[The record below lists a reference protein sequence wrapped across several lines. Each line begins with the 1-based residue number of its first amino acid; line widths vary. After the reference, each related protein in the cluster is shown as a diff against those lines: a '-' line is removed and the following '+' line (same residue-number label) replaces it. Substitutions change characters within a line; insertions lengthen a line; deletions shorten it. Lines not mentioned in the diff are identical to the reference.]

1 MQHPGGAPAGPGLL
15 RIWADV
21 PGMKALKALK
31 LRIHQWIARL
41 GNTEMIHE
49 LEDLCHKLQADVG
62 ELGKDIGPE
71 AHDAVLIGEL
81 ASAAM
86 VVERML
92 TMFGVL

>member
-1 MQHPGGAPAGPGLL
+1 
-15 RIWADV
+15 
-21 PGMKALKALK
+21 MKALKALK